1 MQFPD
6 PVSGKF
12 VTLGKNPRLRL
23 KMKYQEDSYYIERVL
38 NGDVSSYAALVTK
51 HKNLVFSIVLK
62 ILNNREDAE
71 EVAQDVFLKAYQSL
85 KKFEQKSKFSTWLYR
100 IAYNSAIS
108 RTRKKKFEF
117 VGLDTQIIDNYSTDE
132 VSSNIHQLE
141 DNDQRQMLEKAMAG
155 LSDDENLLI
164 TLFYKSDNSIEDIS
178 AITGLSV
185 SNVKVRLFRIRKKL
199 YDGMSQMMKKIE
211 NIT

>member
-1 MQFPD
+1 
-6 PVSGKF
+6 
-12 VTLGKNPRLRL
+12 
-23 KMKYQEDSYYIERVL
+23 MKYQEDSYYIERVL

-71 EVAQDVFLKAYQSL
+71 EAAQDVFLKAYQAL
-85 KKFEQKSKFSTWLYR
+85 RTFERKSKFSTWLYR
-100 IAYNSAIS
+100 IAYNAAIS
-108 RTRKKKFEF
+108 RTRKKKFEY
-117 VGLDTQIIDNYSTDE
+117 VALDTQIIDNYSTDE
-132 VSSNIHQLE
+132 TSSNMHQLD
-141 DNDQRQMLEKAMAG
+141 DNDQKKMLEKAMVR

-178 AITGLSV
+178 SITGLSL

-199 YDGMSQMMKKIE
+199 YDEMNQLMKKSE
-211 NIT
+211 NSQ